1 MDTEDSAPA
10 PPVVAKKTKKVAD
23 KKVADKKVADKKPPR
38 KTEPAPAEEE
48 PAKAADALA
57 VVGVKRKTHVRPAGH
72 ILPTQRLRNLVG
84 VILDK
89 LAPDE
94 KYQVSSK
101 VVEHIQTELSAYIAP
116 VIRLTAGLARYRGV
130 KSIDEKAFREMCV
143 LIREV
148 RAVPALTRVELL
160 A

>member
-1 MDTEDSAPA
+1 MDAEYSAPA
-10 PPVVAKKTKKVAD
+10 PPVVAKKTKKVGD
-23 KKVADKKVADKKPPR
+23 KKVVDKKPPR

-48 PAKAADALA
+48 EAKEKAVDALA
-57 VVGVKRKTHVRPAGH
+57 VVGVKRKAHVRPAGH

-84 VILDK
+84 VILEK

-130 KSIDEKAFREMCV
+130 KSIDEKAFREMCA

-148 RAVPALTRVELL
+148 RAAPALTRVELL